1 MENQKILG
9 IVGVHYPYALSESFF
24 HEELL
29 VLSQHF
35 TKIIVFLTD
44 THLLQDKKIY
54 FQVPE
59 NVELV
64 ELETSVSLSEKT
76 SSVFKLKP
84 FELFSELKSRKPN
97 FKLADKIQALKS
109 VLYYESR
116 SSLFEKSLT
125 SFLTKR
131 GIQPEN
137 IILYSYW
144 LNEFTL
150 GLTKLKSTSEKYKIY
165 SRAHGWDVYE
175 ERHNPPF
182 LPYRKRIILKLNG
195 FFPIS
200 ENAKNYILE
209 NFKISDQSNIKVARL
224 GTSSLKFNDK
234 MGENEKLNILSIA
247 FLSPVKNIELLIE
260 ALAKLEVPFHW
271 THIGDGEDLYAQKIH
286 QVAKASIADFENT
299 VTFKGTIPNAE
310 IKQFL
315 ETEEIDLL
323 INTSASEGIPVSM
336 MEALSVGIPVVGP
349 NIGGILELISPDCGI
364 LLSEKPDAEEV
375 KNTLEK
381 YFSLSIDAKLE
392 MKKMALKQWENKFNA
407 SANYKEFAHLLK
419 GKES

>member
-1 MENQKILG
+1 
-9 IVGVHYPYALSESFF
+9 
-24 HEELL
+24 
-29 VLSQHF
+29 
-35 TKIIVFLTD
+35 
-44 THLLQDKKIY
+44 
-54 FQVPE
+54 
-59 NVELV
+59 
-64 ELETSVSLSEKT
+64 LSEKT

-349 NIGGILELISPDCGI
+349 NIGGILELISPECGI

-392 MKKMALKQWENKFNA
+392 MKKKALKQWENKFNA
-407 SANYKEFAHLLK
+407 SANYKEFAKLLIAEK
-419 GKES
+419 S